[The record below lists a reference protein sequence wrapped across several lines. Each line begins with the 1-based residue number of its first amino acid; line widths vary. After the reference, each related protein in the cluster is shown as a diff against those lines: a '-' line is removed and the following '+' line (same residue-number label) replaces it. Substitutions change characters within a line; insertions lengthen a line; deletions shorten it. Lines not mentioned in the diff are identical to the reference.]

1 MFNAKPLFH
10 VGGLAFAL
18 ALAIPLA
25 AQAQTYTFAE
35 AVRIAISA
43 NPEMDVAKARL
54 MQAQSA
60 LGKANASEMPQINFS
75 VTGSYSNNAL
85 NVFGMKLQQRQ
96 ATVGDFGIAEPGAQS
111 ATGLNTGYEPGALN
125 NPGPH
130 SDVNTRIEV
139 LYPVYNGGKVA
150 SYQKQAREMI
160 DAAGNGEVAVEQ
172 YLTFGVY
179 QAFEAVHAARS
190 FITVAEQAKKT
201 AQEFVR
207 TTENLVR
214 QGVVVRSE
222 LLSAKVN
229 ASAADVA
236 LAQAKGQ
243 EQIAL
248 DGLRILM
255 GLQSTDAVDVAER
268 LDIRLPDGDLASILA
283 HAIDKNPQL
292 AAQRKQATS
301 SLYAVDAA
309 RADEKP
315 SFNVMARQDWNDE
328 SIGLES
334 SSYTLAG
341 VFSWKVS
348 DFGLTEN
355 TIKMAQAEA
364 QQKQAET
371 ASMENKVKFEIMQAW
386 HRLQVAREQVTSSK
400 LTVEQA
406 VEAQFLVTKRYENGV
421 ATFTELMA
429 SQTQLDKARA
439 DLVAAEF
446 EVNVQKA
453 KLRLAAGSMDV
464 KQL

>member
-1 MFNAKPLFH
+1 MSNIKPLFKL
-10 VGGLAFAL
+10 GGLACAFAL
-18 ALAIPLA
+18 ALPLT

-35 AVRIAISA
+35 AVKAA
-43 NPEMDVAKARL
+43 VEGNPEMKVAKARM
-54 MQAQSA
+54 MQAESA

-75 VTGSYSNNAL
+75 ITGSYSNNPL
-85 NVFGMKLQQRQ
+85 NVFGMKLSQRQ
-96 ATVGDFGIAEPGAQS
+96 ATFGDFGLAEYGPSSTA
-111 ATGLNTGYEPGALN
+111 NDEPGALN
-125 NPGPH
+125 NPSAH
-130 SDVNTRIEV
+130 SDINTRIEV
-139 LYPVYNGGKVA
+139 LYPVYNGGKVK
-150 SYQKQAREMI
+150 SYQNQAREMI
-160 DAAGNGEVAVEQ
+160 DAAGNGQVAVEQ

-179 QAFEAVHAARS
+179 QAYEAVHAARS
-190 FITVAEQAKKT
+190 FIKVAEQAKKT
-201 AQEFVR
+201 AEEFVR

-214 QGVVVRSE
+214 QGVLVRSE
-222 LLSAKVN
+222 LLSARVN

-236 LAQAKGQ
+236 LAQAKGK

-255 GLQSTDAVDVAER
+255 GLDAMEAIDVADRLDVRLPEGDLQAIIKDAVT
-268 LDIRLPDGDLASILA
+268 
-283 HAIDKNPQL
+283 KNPQL

-315 SFNVMARQDWNDE
+315 SFNVMARQDWNDDG
-328 SIGLES
+328 IGFDS
-334 SSYTLAG
+334 SSYTVGG

-355 TIKMAQAEA
+355 TVKMAQAEA
-364 QQKQAET
+364 EQKQAET
-371 ASMENKVKFEIMQAW
+371 ASMENRVKFEIMQAW
-386 HRLQVAREQVTSSK
+386 HRLEVAREQVASSK

-406 VEAQFLVTKRYENGV
+406 VEAQYLVQKRYENGV
-421 ATFTELMA
+421 ATFTELLA
-429 SQTQLDKARA
+429 AQTQLDKARA
-439 DLVAAEF
+439 ELVASEF